1 MKVQSAV
8 MGVMLLLA
16 GCVSVNKTVLNRSFM
31 TQPVA
36 KEDVHVFFSSDTL
49 PAHERVAIL
58 SAKGDES
65 LTDESQMIDKM
76 REEAGKL
83 GANAIVLNEI
93 KDPSTGAKVA
103 SAVLGTTA
111 NRKGQAIAIFAP
123 SLVKPRP

>member
-36 KEDVHVFFSSDTL
+36 KEDVHVFLSSDTL
-49 PAHERVAIL
+49 PAHERVAL
-58 SAKGDES
+58 LHAKGDEGM
-65 LTDESQMIDKM
+65 TDESQMIDKM

-83 GANAIVLNEI
+83 GANAIVLTEV
-93 KDPSTGAKVA
+93 KDPTTAAKVA
-103 SAVLGTTA
+103 SDILGTTA
-111 NRKGQAIAIFAP
+111 NRKGTAIAIHAP
-123 SLVKPRP
+123 SLVKNRP